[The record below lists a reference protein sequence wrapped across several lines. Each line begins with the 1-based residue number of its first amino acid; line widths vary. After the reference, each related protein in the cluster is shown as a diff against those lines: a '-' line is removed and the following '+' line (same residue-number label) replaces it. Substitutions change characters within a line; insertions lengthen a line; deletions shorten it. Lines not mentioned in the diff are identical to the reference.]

1 MLKPDEIQELRSSLL
16 ETLIEEDSRQVY
28 FDPYERYKKMVCR
41 DIEALLN
48 TKLDWNPLASSLS
61 ELKVSSVNYGLEDF
75 STKNL
80 TYPGDKDVLC
90 YEIRELLELYEP
102 RLEKVKVKILE
113 NSDPVDRVVR
123 LMITANLI
131 LEEQQERLSF
141 RTKINPVDHLFSV
154 KELEYEG

>member
-1 MLKPDEIQELRSSLL
+1 MIKATDIPELRTSLL
-16 ETLIEEDSRQVY
+16 DTLMEEEAVGGF

-48 TKLDWNPLASSLS
+48 TKLDWTPLAESLI
-61 ELKVSSVNYGLEDF
+61 ELKTSSVNYGLEDF

-90 YEIRELLELYEP
+90 YEIRDLLAQYEP
-102 RLEKVKVKILE
+102 RLEKVKVKILD

-123 LMITANLI
+123 LMITANLV
-131 LEEQQERLSF
+131 LEEEKERMSF
-141 RTKINPVDHLFSV
+141 RTQINPVDHLFSV

>member
-1 MLKPDEIQELRSSLL
+1 MIKPHEIPELRSSLL
-16 ETLIEEDSRQVY
+16 DILCQEEDKRGY
-28 FDPYERYKKMVCR
+28 FDPFEQYKKMVCR

-48 TKLDWNPLASSLS
+48 TKLDWNPIASSLT
-61 ELKVSSVNYGLEDF
+61 ELQVSSVNYGLEDF

-90 YEIRELLELYEP
+90 IDIRELIEQYEP
-102 RLEKVKVKILE
+102 RLEGVRVKILD

-131 LEEQQERLSF
+131 LEEERERLSF
-141 RTKINPVDHLFSV
+141 RTQINPVDHLFSV

>member
-1 MLKPDEIQELRSSLL
+1 MIKPNDIPELRTSLMDAL
-16 ETLIEEDSRQVY
+16 VDDTNDRQY

-41 DIEALLN
+41 DIESLLN
-48 TKLDWNPLASSLS
+48 TKVDWTNSADSLL

-90 YEIRELLELYEP
+90 VEIRELIELYEP
-102 RLEKVKVKILE
+102 RLERVKVQILE

-131 LEEQQERLSF
+131 LEEERERLSF

-154 KELEYEG
+154 KEQEYEG